1 MSPIKGIS
9 EQVEGAG
16 QEGLP
21 HAGTEG
27 GVVWATIQVTVLL
40 ISHAKQPC
48 SQPSA
53 GDRKLIFIRFI
64 PDTWE
69 P

>member
-1 MSPIKGIS
+1 MFPIKGIS
-9 EQVEGAG
+9 GHVEGTG
-16 QEGLP
+16 EEGLSC
-21 HAGTEG
+21 AGTEG

-40 ISHAKQPC
+40 ISDAKQSC